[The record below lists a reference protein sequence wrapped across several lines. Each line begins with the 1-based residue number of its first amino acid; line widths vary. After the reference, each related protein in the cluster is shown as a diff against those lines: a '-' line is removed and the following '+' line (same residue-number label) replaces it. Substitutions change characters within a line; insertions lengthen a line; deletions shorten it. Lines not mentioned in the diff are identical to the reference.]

1 MGSFGLPAL
10 TEGTCLIVSLVCKV
24 DNVMRNVGLLKN
36 RACTQLPF
44 SAKRVRSGKGALAPV
59 LTNAFGDRGREPS
72 YPGPPAQIR
81 ASRIPALGSY
91 LGCLTANRTLGQGC
105 RIRGLGRNSSTS
117 FAIRVQAT
125 CALWLRRQSCQCQRR
140 TTW

>member
-59 LTNAFGDRGREPS
+59 LITAFG
-72 YPGPPAQIR
+72 AKLIR
-81 ASRIPALGSY
+81 RHLGFCAWTDVASRSDSPP
-91 LGCLTANRTLGQGC
+91 
-105 RIRGLGRNSSTS
+105 
-117 FAIRVQAT
+117 QASPV
-125 CALWLRRQSCQCQRR
+125 WRQRR
-140 TTW
+140 WT